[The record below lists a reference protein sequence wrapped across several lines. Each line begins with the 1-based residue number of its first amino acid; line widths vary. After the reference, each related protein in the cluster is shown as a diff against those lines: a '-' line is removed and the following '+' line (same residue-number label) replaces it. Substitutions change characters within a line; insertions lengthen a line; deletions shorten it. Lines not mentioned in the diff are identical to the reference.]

1 MFDVGR
7 SMLDVECAGP
17 AMNNPLLSL
26 PVRLAASFLAAALLA
41 GCVSYTDQTEQLRAA
56 WAVGAY
62 PQAEKIAT
70 AAAQHSNRVDT
81 VLWNLEAGAAARAA
95 GDFPGSLR
103 AFNAADG
110 LFDYWDTQP
119 DVSISRE
126 TAALLVNPTVLPYRG
141 YDYDRIMESVYQ
153 ALNYL
158 ALGQFDQARVE
169 LNRALERQQ
178 TAQAHNA
185 ARAAA
190 AQQAAADSA
199 AHTGYDAAR
208 AQNDPRFKAQ
218 YQQTYG
224 PLDNLKYYTDYAN
237 PFATYLRALCLLA
250 RPLSPTDAESARVD
264 FARVQAMI
272 GSNEFIDADLALAT
286 QITTGAKLPPLT
298 FVIYE
303 TGQAPDRVEQRI
315 DIPLFIASRDV
326 PYFGVAFPKLNFH
339 PQYSPGLVVQTV
351 GQPALR
357 TALLCDMD
365 SVVAQEFRNDLPEV
379 VVKTLISAGLKAAAQ
394 FGVHQTTKD
403 NDFLDSLTQ
412 ISGLIYQVATNRAD
426 LRTWTTLPK
435 QIQFARL
442 PAPAD
447 HKLYLARAGVTES
460 LEVDLPDS
468 PVTIVLVKSTSPDG
482 RLAIQT
488 FSLR

>member
-1 MFDVGR
+1 
-7 SMLDVECAGP
+7 MLDVAGP
-17 AMNNPLLSL
+17 AMNINFLSL
-26 PVRLAASFLAAALLA
+26 PLRRAGLLLAAALLA
-41 GCVSYTDQTEQLRAA
+41 GCASYTDQTEQLRAA

-62 PQAEKIAT
+62 PQAAKIA
-70 AAAQHSNRVDT
+70 AGAAQHSNRVDT

-95 GDFPGSLR
+95 GDFPGSLH
-103 AFNAADG
+103 AFSAADG
-110 LFDYWDTQP
+110 LFDYWDNQP
-119 DVSISRE
+119 DISITRE

-178 TAQAHNA
+178 IAQAHNA

-199 AHTGYDAAR
+199 ANTGYDAAR
-208 AQNDPRFKAQ
+208 AQKDPRFKSQ

-224 PLDNLKYYTDYAN
+224 PLDSLKYYTDYAN

-272 GSNEFIDADLALAT
+272 GHNDFIDADLALAT
-286 QITTGAKLPPLT
+286 QITSGAKLPPLT

-303 TGQAPDRVEQRI
+303 TGTAPVRAEQRI
-315 DIPLFIASRDV
+315 DIPVFLASPDV
-326 PYFGVAFPKLNFH
+326 PYFGVAFPKLNFNS
-339 PQYSPGLVVQTV
+339 QFSPGLVVQTV
-351 GQPALR
+351 GHPALR

-365 SVVAQEFRNDLPEV
+365 AVVAQEFRNDLPEV
-379 VVKTLISAGLKAAAQ
+379 VVKTLISAGIKAAAE
-394 FGVHQTTKD
+394 FAAHQGTKD
-403 NDFLDSLTQ
+403 HENLDTITQ
-412 ISGLIYQVATNRAD
+412 LFGLVYQYATNRAD

-468 PVTIVLVKSTSPDG
+468 PVTMVLVQSTSPDG